1 MRGYDPDHGQLAG
14 EITPAR
20 RSTLPTTRWSASF
33 PRVPGPIQSIERAAA
48 VLRLL
53 ARGSGHHGLV
63 EISAS
68 LGLPKGTAHGIL
80 RTLQRVEFVEQDQA
94 TGRYRLGAALL
105 HLGTSYLDA
114 NELRSRS
121 INWADTLAARSGQ
134 EVRIGMHLD
143 GAVLVVHHVFRPDD
157 TMQTL
162 GIGAMLPLHATALGK
177 VLLAYEAEPAATTR
191 LRELTSLTRRTI
203 VKPAALE
210 RVLAE
215 VRASGWASEAEEY
228 MPGEA
233 SVAARIRA
241 PGGLVVGAI
250 GVSGAVDRICDA
262 VNRPKPSLVQQVVH
276 AGEAI
281 SRALSD

>member
-1 MRGYDPDHGQLAG
+1 M
-14 EITPAR
+14 
-20 RSTLPTTRWSASF
+20 
-33 PRVPGPIQSIERAAA
+33 PGPIQSIERAAA
-48 VLRLL
+48 MLRLL
-53 ARGSGHHGLV
+53 ARGSGHHGLT
-63 EISAS
+63 EISDS
-68 LGLPKGTAHGIL
+68 LGLPRGTAHGIL
-80 RTLQRVEFVEQDQA
+80 RTLQRVEFVEQDRA

-134 EVRIGMHLD
+134 AVRIGMHLD

-177 VLLAYEAEPAATTR
+177 VLAAYDPDLSAAIR
-191 LRELTSLTRRTI
+191 SRELTSLTRRTI
-203 VKPAALE
+203 VRPAALE

-215 VRASGWASEAEEY
+215 VRSAGWAGEAEEY

-233 SVAARIRA
+233 SIAAPIRI
-241 PGGLVVGAI
+241 PGGLVVGAMGI
-250 GVSGAVDRICDA
+250 SGAVDRICDTAGRPRPALVSQVLQAAEA
-262 VNRPKPSLVQQVVH
+262 VT
-276 AGEAI
+276 
-281 SRALSD
+281 RALAAES